1 MTRSTTALAL
11 AALFSAVGFA
21 ALAAGQ
27 PTNAAPGIDS
37 KQPIAV
43 NADNFVAD
51 LNSETGLY
59 TGNVIVT
66 QGSIRLHA
74 DRVKVSAPGGKASRM
89 EADGHVV
96 VDSPSGQ
103 AIGDTGVYEVAEQI
117 LRLKGNVVLT
127 KDANVMRGSDL
138 EVSMAT
144 GMAHLTGGG
153 TAIPNQPA
161 GRVQG
166 LFTPA
171 PNPNA
176 AAPPS
181 PPATS
186 GNPPKS

>member
-1 MTRSTTALAL
+1 MTRTKTRLAL
-11 AALFSAVGFA
+11 AAVFSAAAFGAFA
-21 ALAAGQ
+21 AAQ
-27 PTNAAPGIDS
+27 SPNAALGIDS

-127 KDANVMRGSDL
+127 KDENVMRGSDL

-144 GMAHLTGGG
+144 GMARLTGGG
-153 TAIPNQPA
+153 AAIPNQPT

-171 PNPNA
+171 PNPGA
-176 AAPPS
+176 TTQQS
-181 PPATS
+181 PATS
-186 GNPPKS
+186 GNPPKP